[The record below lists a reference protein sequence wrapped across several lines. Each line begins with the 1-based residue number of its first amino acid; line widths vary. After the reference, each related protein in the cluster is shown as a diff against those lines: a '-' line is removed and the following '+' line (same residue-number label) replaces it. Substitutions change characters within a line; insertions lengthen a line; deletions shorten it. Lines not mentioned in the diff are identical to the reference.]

1 MMGVL
6 KKILFFFVMAA
17 ALYGAFFWF
26 QHSSKEK
33 ALLRI
38 IENLKA
44 ESRIAEVLV
53 VDSKRDAPGGKPL
66 TTIKFLEYGAAGKPL
81 QPKYFT
87 FRGNVIQFQ
96 TLVVRFADR
105 YVETNDALRGKS
117 IALFLKVFV
126 LDGTS
131 AQVLEIAKTYETPE
145 GYRVTEV
152 PSKFQDEVWKRF
164 WKYALIPAER
174 ERAGIKNAQIEAP
187 GSMFVPGTIYTIRI
201 EHDGGVRID
210 ANPIPAILKGE
221 RVR

>member
-1 MMGVL
+1 MGAL
-6 KKILFFFVMAA
+6 RKILYLFVTA
-17 ALYGAFFWF
+17 ALVYGVFFWF
-26 QHSSKEK
+26 QQSSKEK
-33 ALLRI
+33 ALLKI

-53 VDSKRDAPGGKPL
+53 VDSKQDAPGRVPE
-66 TTIKFLEYGAAGKPL
+66 TTIKFLEYGAGGKPL

-96 TLVVRFADR
+96 TLVVRFEDR
-105 YVETNDALRGKS
+105 YVEMNDALRGKS

-126 LDGTS
+126 LDGTR
-131 AQVLEIAKTYETPE
+131 AQVLEIAKAHETPE
-145 GYRVTEV
+145 GYRVPGV
-152 PSKFQDEVWKRF
+152 PSKYQDAVWKRF
-164 WKYALIPAER
+164 WKYALMPAER
-174 ERAGIKNAQIEAP
+174 RKAGIKNAQIEAP